1 MLIALMSV
9 LYGCSDSN
17 LASNGYEL
25 ITGTTGE
32 KGITEVTDEFTLGQ
46 EIAFEIERRRIF
58 F

>member
-1 MLIALMSV
+1 MSV